1 MQLSPVDKKDMFT
14 LSSNNKLKSSSVQF
28 KVVVRQQL
36 GLDGKLT
43 AFAVLFALCNGVITR
58 HFHIF
63 RIVKLL
69 YLSYIIDREPF
80 DDAQGFELATDLSPS
95 DQFMAA
101 DAILIA
107 MFQFLFCFLAQA
119 KYRTL
124 ALFYG
129 ALNDS
134 EL

>member
-14 LSSNNKLKSSSVQF
+14 LSPNNKLKSSSVQF

-69 YLSYIIDREPF
+69 YLSYIIDRESF